1 MAKQLSKAA
10 KSARIVTPSKGSSAR
25 AKATREATSMLSK
38 KPSINPTRLT
48 RGK

>member
-10 KSARIVTPSKGSSAR
+10 KSARIVTPNKGSLAR
-25 AKATREATSMLSK
+25 AEATREATSMTSK
-38 KPSINPTRLT
+38 KRAVNATRLT